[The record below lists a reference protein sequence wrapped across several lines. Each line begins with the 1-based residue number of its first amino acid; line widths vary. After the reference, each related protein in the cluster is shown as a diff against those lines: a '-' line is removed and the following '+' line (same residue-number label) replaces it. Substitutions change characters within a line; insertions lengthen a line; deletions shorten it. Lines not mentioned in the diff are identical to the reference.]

1 MKSKRAW
8 VVLAVA
14 VAAAGVG
21 ASTVLATPQ
30 AGLTTTTVA
39 TASVPPLQI
48 HSDYRP
54 QPQTWP
60 PSFWSAMLRTHGITD
75 LYVVDNVL
83 APGGTTGW
91 HTHPGPSLIIVKS
104 GTVTNYR
111 VEARGCAGV
120 NYPAGTAFTDAG
132 SNDVHELKN
141 NTDEPVETV
150 AVQLIPH
157 GQPRKIDLPE
167 IPRGCQP

>member
-1 MKSKRAW
+1 MKSKRVWA
-8 VVLAVA
+8 VLA
-14 VAAAGVG
+14 AAALTAAGAG

-91 HTHPGPSLIIVKS
+91 HTHPGPSLIIS
-104 GTVTNYR
+104 R
-111 VEARGCAGV
+111 VGR
-120 NYPAGTAFTDAG
+120 
-132 SNDVHELKN
+132 
-141 NTDEPVETV
+141 
-150 AVQLIPH
+150 
-157 GQPRKIDLPE
+157 
-167 IPRGCQP
+167 